1 MGRARSQ
8 ETGNNELRSGN
19 HVLRSQ
25 EERSTAAALVAML
38 QSFSTGELLGSSE
51 HWIIMARDKAAWNE
65 FSTYFVQYVETHIL
79 RKDTRTSLARDAIS
93 TTQE

>member
-1 MGRARSQ
+1 MNYEAATTYSAPKKRGRPPPHWSQ
-8 ETGNNELRSGN
+8 
-19 HVLRSQ
+19 
-25 EERSTAAALVAML
+25 ML

-79 RKDTRTSLARDAIS
+79 REDTRTSLARDAIS
-93 TTQE
+93 TSQE